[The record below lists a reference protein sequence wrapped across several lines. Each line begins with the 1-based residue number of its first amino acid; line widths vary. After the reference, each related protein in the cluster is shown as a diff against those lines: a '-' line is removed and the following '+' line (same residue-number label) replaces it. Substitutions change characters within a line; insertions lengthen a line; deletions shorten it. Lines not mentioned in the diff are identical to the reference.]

1 MSSTR
6 PPGREPSRGCIQIHD
21 SWKLYQMESRTVA
34 FPSTPNPAR
43 PRTEPTPESGPGHVS
58 CELRR
63 LRLIVHTVSR
73 VCVVPLW
80 ARGWRGGFFRRSRF
94 VHYLELKGL
103 TTFVRWD
110 SIGDLTEGRVSHAG
124 RGTCMILWRS
134 MPVWNGEIEGRAPQS
149 RSMSRRELGP
159 AVRCAP
165 T

>member
-1 MSSTR
+1 MAEPLHPLVYLSSTR

-21 SWKLYQMESRTVA
+21 SWKLDQMESRTVA

-43 PRTEPTPESGPGHVS
+43 PRTEPTPGPGPGHVS

-73 VCVVPLW
+73 VCVDRCAIVGLGGVGGSLGVP
-80 ARGWRGGFFRRSRF
+80 AR

-110 SIGDLTEGRVSHAG
+110 SMGDLTEGRVSHACG
-124 RGTCMILWRS
+124 
-134 MPVWNGEIEGRAPQS
+134 
-149 RSMSRRELGP
+149 
-159 AVRCAP
+159 
-165 T
+165 